1 MTRRPNFEL
10 FQHGAAHSRK
20 ASAEPHWENESSG
33 HSVIWSASSLA
44 KFIRHPT
51 TAIGQLTFGSRDRP
65 VSRVSNRQAI
75 DRRHSCETGVRPFV
89 SPQAEILPSGSA
101 LRRRR
106 ARPAYYSRLQLSA
119 SCEMLRSPSRFF
131 TVTGGAMKSKVL
143 GLAGIAVAMY
153 AIPAVAH

>member
-1 MTRRPNFEL
+1 MTRRPNIEL

-65 VSRVSNRQAI
+65 VSRLGNRQVYDPPGSRSETPRAVI
-75 DRRHSCETGVRPFV
+75 DRPYRNWNIKG
-89 SPQAEILPSGSA
+89 
-101 LRRRR
+101 
-106 ARPAYYSRLQLSA
+106 A
-119 SCEMLRSPSRFF
+119 SD
-131 TVTGGAMKSKVL
+131 
-143 GLAGIAVAMY
+143 
-153 AIPAVAH
+153 H